1 MVITDMELSLDDIVQ
16 RQLQILTFN
25 VVKAADKDN
34 YALFKQYSSQI
45 ASLSEEK
52 SNELLQLIGIIFA
65 HTYKASCSTEL
76 QVKARP
82 IMMNVYQHLVDNG
95 FTGNP
100 LVYDS
105 DAQNICLSTAIMTGD
120 INTMQWIYS
129 NTEASVKRIN
139 EYFMDTLL
147 TVHPNSYTLQWYIDN
162 ISSARDDYTELA
174 VQAVEN
180 GDMCLIKLLDRSFN
194 RS

>member
-1 MVITDMELSLDDIVQ
+1 MELRSDDVIQ
-16 RQLQILTFN
+16 IQLQILTFN
-25 VVKAADKDN
+25 VIKAADKDN
-34 YALFKQYSSQI
+34 YALFKKYSSQI
-45 ASLSEEK
+45 ASVSK
-52 SNELLQLIGIIFA
+52 QDSNELLEVIGIIFA
-65 HTYKASCSTEL
+65 DTYNASCTTEL
-76 QVKARP
+76 QVRARP
-82 IMMNVYQHLVDNG
+82 IMVNIYQHLMANG

-120 INTMQWIYS
+120 INTMQWIYR
-129 NTEASVKRIN
+129 NTEASVKNIN

-147 TVHPNSYTLQWYIDN
+147 TVHPNSYALQWYIDN
-162 ISSARDDYTELA
+162 ISSERDDYTELA

-194 RS
+194 KS